1 MIKLSCKESG
11 LDCDYT
17 AEGRTDDEVL
27 KAISEHAVIV
37 HSMKIQD
44 IYEQNIAVA
53 FLCQVMGKMKSTH
66 NEKEIV

>member
-17 AEGRTDDEVL
+17 AEGRTEDEVL

-37 HSMKIQD
+37 HSMKTQD